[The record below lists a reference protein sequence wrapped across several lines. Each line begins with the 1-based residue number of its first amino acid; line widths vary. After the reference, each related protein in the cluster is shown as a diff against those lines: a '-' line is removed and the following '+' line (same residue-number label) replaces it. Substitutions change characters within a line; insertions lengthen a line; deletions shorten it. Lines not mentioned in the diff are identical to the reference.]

1 VAIVHRQALLAYD
14 EGRYH
19 DALRGLLEVHATDP
33 DNLSVQHLI
42 GRCLLYGLA
51 QPELA
56 IPYLQQASARVSTT
70 YDRWAL
76 DQRDAPTTT
85 LFDLGKAYELSG
97 QYPEAK
103 GAYTLFLGHLRP
115 SKGVEGRRMYTN
127 VVRGIEAC
135 DLQMEAHQGISMSA
149 PATEE

>member
-1 VAIVHRQALLAYD
+1 MVSGITITTF
-14 EGRYH
+14 RYWFIK
-19 DALRGLLEVHATDP
+19 LPLT
-33 DNLSVQHLI
+33 I
-42 GRCLLYGLA
+42 
-51 QPELA
+51 
-56 IPYLQQASARVSTT
+56 
-70 YDRWAL
+70 
-76 DQRDAPTTT
+76 TTT

-135 DLQMEAHQGISMSA
+135 DLQMEARQSISMSA
-149 PATEE
+149 PTTEE